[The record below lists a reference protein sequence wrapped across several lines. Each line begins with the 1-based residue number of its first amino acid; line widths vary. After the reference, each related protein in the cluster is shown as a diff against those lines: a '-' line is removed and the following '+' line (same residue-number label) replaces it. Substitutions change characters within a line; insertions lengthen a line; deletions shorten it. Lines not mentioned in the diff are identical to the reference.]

1 MGQQWALIGDIT
13 DVETFAEGKGIRE
26 LQRLIEAYGGK
37 NWRKRKGFATIRF
50 SETGDTSEAELHWY
64 EAHGVG
70 KVELKIKELL

>member
-1 MGQQWALIGDIT
+1 MNVWELASEISDA
-13 DVETFAEGKGIRE
+13 ETFAEGSGIRE
-26 LQRLIEAYGGK
+26 LHRLVDTYGGK

-50 SETGDTSEAELHWY
+50 SAMGENLLAEVHWY